1 MGLQLHG
8 QNSETWEGVQEFRSL
23 IYQYGIAV
31 AFPGE
36 VIAKMNR

>member
-1 MGLQLHG
+1 MHGEAGENWKDLSELQA
-8 QNSETWEGVQEFRSL
+8 
-23 IYQYGIAV
+23 IMYKYQVAV